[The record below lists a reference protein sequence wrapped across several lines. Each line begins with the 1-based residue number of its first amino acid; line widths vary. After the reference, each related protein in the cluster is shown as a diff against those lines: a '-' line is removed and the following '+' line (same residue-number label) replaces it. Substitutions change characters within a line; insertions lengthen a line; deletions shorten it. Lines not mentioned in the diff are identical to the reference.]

1 MIYKIKIILI
11 SMILICFF
19 KTNQI
24 LSQQN
29 FETIIGVVDGEAVT
43 SYELSQRIK
52 ILLNTLRLED
62 TIENRDKVRT
72 KVLQN
77 LIDDKLKMIE
87 AQKLEI
93 SVDDYE
99 LNNYVETIFGISSEK
114 SGEFKQYLLSIGID
128 HDILLEQA
136 KAEIL
141 WKKLINARFSNLIVV
156 SEDEIKKEK
165 EKYKKNIGMLQYN
178 FSEIVILAD
187 RENKKEAK
195 KKISEIKIMLDNNAS
210 FESIAAKFSDAP
222 SSLQN
227 GNLGWVFADQ
237 INKGTKE
244 ILNKIEIDQVSKIIK
259 IDNGYKIIKV
269 HNKRKYGKNYAK
281 KLDIINFSSK
291 SLNDEFNMFKENVT
305 NCDDNFKNYSN
316 IDSIQLS
323 KIEKLS
329 LEDLSGEI
337 QDEIADKKVGE
348 KTKIF
353 EKDNN
358 FFFFIVCDISG
369 EEFQE
374 IDENMIDNKLYYEK
388 VQQLSKTYLK
398 RLNRNSNIKILIN

>member
-1 MIYKIKIILI
+1 MIYKIKLILISIILI
-11 SMILICFF
+11 CLF

-24 LSQQN
+24 LSQQS
-29 FETIIGVVDGEAVT
+29 FETIIGIVDGEAVT

-52 ILLNTLRLED
+52 ILLNTLKLED
-62 TIENRDKVRT
+62 TIENRDKVRSN
-72 KVLQN
+72 VLQN

-114 SGEFKQYLLSIGID
+114 SEEFKQYLISVGID

-141 WKKLINARFSNLIVV
+141 WKKIINARFSSLIVV

-291 SLNDEFNMFKENVT
+291 SLNDEFNIFKENVT
-305 NCDDNFKNYSN
+305 NCDDNFKNYTN

-369 EEFQE
+369 DEFQE

>member
-11 SMILICFF
+11 SIILICLF

-114 SGEFKQYLLSIGID
+114 SGEFKQYLLSVGID

-141 WKKLINARFSNLIVV
+141 WKNLL
-156 SEDEIKKEK
+156 
-165 EKYKKNIGMLQYN
+165 M
-178 FSEIVILAD
+178 
-187 RENKKEAK
+187 
-195 KKISEIKIMLDNNAS
+195 
-210 FESIAAKFSDAP
+210 
-222 SSLQN
+222 
-227 GNLGWVFADQ
+227 
-237 INKGTKE
+237 
-244 ILNKIEIDQVSKIIK
+244 
-259 IDNGYKIIKV
+259 
-269 HNKRKYGKNYAK
+269 
-281 KLDIINFSSK
+281 
-291 SLNDEFNMFKENVT
+291 
-305 NCDDNFKNYSN
+305 
-316 IDSIQLS
+316 
-323 KIEKLS
+323 
-329 LEDLSGEI
+329 
-337 QDEIADKKVGE
+337 QDFPI
-348 KTKIF
+348 
-353 EKDNN
+353 
-358 FFFFIVCDISG
+358 
-369 EEFQE
+369 
-374 IDENMIDNKLYYEK
+374 
-388 VQQLSKTYLK
+388 
-398 RLNRNSNIKILIN
+398 

>member
-11 SMILICFF
+11 SIILICLF

-99 LNNYVETIFGISSEK
+99 LNNYVENIFGISSEK
-114 SGEFKQYLLSIGID
+114 SEEFKQYLISIGID

-141 WKKLINARFSNLIVV
+141 WKKLINARFSSLIVV

-237 INKGTKE
+237 INKETKE
-244 ILNKIEIDQVSKIIK
+244 ILNKTKIDQVSKIIK
-259 IDNGYKIIKV
+259 IDNGFKIIKV

-291 SLNDEFNMFKENVT
+291 SLNDEFRIFKENVT
-305 NCDDNFKNYSN
+305 NCDDNFKNYPN
-316 IDSIQLS
+316 VDSIQSS
-323 KIEKLS
+323 KIEQLS
-329 LEDLSGEI
+329 LEDLSSEI
-337 QDEIADKKVGE
+337 QEEIADKKVGE

-353 EKDNN
+353 KKDNN
-358 FFFFIVCDISG
+358 FFFFIVCEISG
-369 EEFQE
+369 DEFQA
-374 IDENMIDNKLYYEK
+374 IDENMIDNKLYYLK

>member
-1 MIYKIKIILI
+1 MIYRIKVILL
-11 SMILICFF
+11 SLLVICLF
-19 KTNQI
+19 KANNIFT
-24 LSQQN
+24 QQN
-29 FETIIGVVDGEAVT
+29 FETIIGIVDGEAVT

-52 ILLNTLRLED
+52 ILLNTLNLKD
-62 TIENRDKVRT
+62 TIGNRDKVRA

-99 LNNYVETIFGISSEK
+99 LNNYVENIFGIESEK
-114 SGEFKQYLLSIGID
+114 SEEFKQYLLSVGID

-141 WKKLINARFSNLIVV
+141 WKKLINIRFSSLVVV

-165 EKYKKNIGMLQYN
+165 EKYKKNVGMLQYN
-178 FSEIVILAD
+178 FSEIVILTD
-187 RENKKEAK
+187 KDGKKEAK

-210 FESIAAKFSDAP
+210 FESLAAKFSDAP

-237 INKGTKE
+237 INKETKE
-244 ILNKIEIDQVSKIIK
+244 ILDEIKINQASKIIK
-259 IDNGYKIIKV
+259 FDNGFKIIKI

-281 KLDIINFSSK
+281 KLDILNFSSA
-291 SLNDEFNMFKENVT
+291 SLNDEFNIFKESVI
-305 NCDDNFKNYSN
+305 NCSDNFKESSN
-316 IDSIQLS
+316 VESIKFS
-323 KIEKLS
+323 KIDKVS
-329 LEDLSGEI
+329 LEDLSIEI
-337 QDEIADKKVGE
+337 QEEIADKKVGE
-348 KTKIF
+348 TTKIF
-353 EKDNN
+353 ERDNN
-358 FFFFIVCDISG
+358 FFFFIVCKVYG
-369 EEFQE
+369 EDFQE

>member
-11 SMILICFF
+11 SIILICLF

-114 SGEFKQYLLSIGID
+114 SEEFKQYLISVGID

-141 WKKLINARFSNLIVV
+141 WKKIINARFSSLIVV

-237 INKGTKE
+237 INKETKE
-244 ILNKIEIDQVSKIIK
+244 ILNKTKIDQVSKIIK
-259 IDNGYKIIKV
+259 IDNGFKIIKV

-281 KLDIINFSSK
+281 KLDIINFSSQ
-291 SLNDEFNMFKENVT
+291 SLNDEFNLFKDSVT
-305 NCDDNFKNYSN
+305 NCNDNFENYSN
-316 IDSIQLS
+316 IDSIQFS
-323 KIEKLS
+323 KIEQLS

-337 QDEIADKKVGE
+337 QEEIADKKVGE

-353 EKDNN
+353 KNDNN
-358 FFFFIVCDISG
+358 FFFFIVCEISG
-369 EEFQE
+369 DEFQE

>member
-1 MIYKIKIILI
+1 MIYKIKLILI
-11 SMILICFF
+11 SLILICLF

-24 LSQQN
+24 LSQQS
-29 FETIIGVVDGEAVT
+29 FETIIGIVDGEAVT

-52 ILLNTLRLED
+52 ILLNTLKLED

-72 KVLQN
+72 NVLQN

-87 AQKLEI
+87 AQRLEI

-114 SGEFKQYLLSIGID
+114 SEEFKQYLISVGID

-141 WKKLINARFSNLIVV
+141 WKKIINARFSSLIVV

-237 INKGTKE
+237 INKETKE
-244 ILNKIEIDQVSKIIK
+244 ILNKTKIDQVSKIIK
-259 IDNGYKIIKV
+259 IDNGFKIIKV

-281 KLDIINFSSK
+281 KLDIINFSSQ
-291 SLNDEFNMFKENVT
+291 SLNDEFNLFKDSVT
-305 NCDDNFKNYSN
+305 NCNDNFENYSN
-316 IDSIQLS
+316 IDSIQFS
-323 KIEKLS
+323 KIEQLS

-337 QDEIADKKVGE
+337 QEEIADKKVGE

-353 EKDNN
+353 KNDNN
-358 FFFFIVCDISG
+358 FFFFIVCEISG
-369 EEFQE
+369 DEFQE